1 MADTPD
7 VETMKQVDGEQ
18 MQLAFELCDE
28 FRKAIFARIG
38 EADDPRD
45 LIAIGMT
52 AGVMFAGMQDGHLI
66 AMGDYV
72 ESPELNQ
79 QLSQMLETNFPVGVH
94 FGKLHAANQLAKLE
108 ASMN

>member
-1 MADTPD
+1 MANEPE
-7 VETMKQVDGEQ
+7 VENMVQVDEAQ
-18 MQLAFELCDE
+18 MQLSFELCDE

-45 LIAIGMT
+45 LIAIGMS
-52 AGVMFAGMQDGHLI
+52 AGVMFAGMQAGHLI

-79 QLSQMLETNFPVGVH
+79 QLSQMLETNFPLGVH
-94 FGKLHAANQLAKLE
+94 FGKLHAVRQMAALE
-108 ASMN
+108 TSLN

>member
-1 MADTPD
+1 MPTDPN
-7 VETMKQVDGEQ
+7 VENMVRVDEAQ
-18 MQLAFELCDE
+18 MQLSFELCDE
-28 FRKAIFARIG
+28 FRKTIFARIG

-52 AGVMFAGMQDGHLI
+52 AAIMFAGMQAGHLI

-79 QLSQMLETNFPVGVH
+79 QLSQMLETNFPLGIH
-94 FGKLHAANQLAKLE
+94 FGKLHAERQIAALE
-108 ASMN
+108 GEMN